1 MAPVFTQYVNLI
13 FQTCEGYKVLIS
25 KVAWQTSVKIIVTPI
40 FSSRKTAVCPII
52 DVISDDNFQYIT
64 GGDTTWGGFNWRLN
78 FRWYP
83 SPKREMERRGNDRTV
98 PMR

>member
-1 MAPVFTQYVNLI
+1 MIIKLGCVFPLFCHVFCIL
-13 FQTCEGYKVLIS
+13 LH
-25 KVAWQTSVKIIVTPI
+25 
-40 FSSRKTAVCPII
+40 RKTAVCPII

-83 SPKREMERRGNDRTV
+83 SPRREMERRGNDRTV
-98 PMR
+98 PMRFV